1 MIDSSNALDAAD
13 ETPAD
18 SARGEVSGEPS
29 PRSRRF
35 TRIAIQAGFV
45 IAFILLDRSSVHFQ
59 VFTGISAWYPP
70 AGLSVAFLIAFGASI
85 VPWMLVAGILSG
97 IINDH
102 LSLHSFALLLG
113 VPIVTCGYWS
123 AAEVLRYRRKHWA
136 RFRPLHEVVFYVIL
150 ALAVS
155 FCVGAA
161 GAWVDTLDRTIHP
174 GSYLT
179 AALSWWI
186 GDAVAI
192 ICFAPFLQMCLIPYL
207 ADAYG
212 GYVVSLP
219 VPRPASARSP
229 DLRRQLLGAIE
240 VGGQGAAIVAA
251 LWITFASENARTD
264 AFYYLFF
271 LPIIWLAVRHGLP
284 GATIGIAVLN
294 FGAMGILQMFPADPH
309 RFSLLKI
316 VMLIL
321 SLTGLCLGAVISE
334 KQLAENNL
342 RESEEKFR
350 LGFEEGPMGML
361 MLSKTGKILSVNRA
375 LTEML
380 GYTENELRTKTTLE
394 ITHPDDLE
402 AFGRIWRAFTAGD
415 LKGSQVEK
423 RYVTKSGG
431 AVWVRTFLSVIQD
444 AGVSDLYAFVVVE
457 NISERKHAD
466 AEKQRAMEAAE
477 SASRAKSEFLANM
490 SHEIRTPMNAILGLT
505 ELVLDTPLN
514 AQQREDVMLVRSSGE
529 SLLRI
534 VNAVLD
540 FSKIEAGKLALE
552 PERFMIRPFL
562 KETLKIPAAR
572 AEEKNLTFS
581 LVVQPDVPDEIVGDA
596 ARLKQ
601 IVTHIVNNAV
611 KFTNEGEICVSVN
624 IETRCH
630 LYATLH
636 FTVRDSGIGIPREK
650 REVIFDAFTQADG
663 SASRRFGGLGLG
675 LATTKRLLDLM
686 GGRIWL
692 EDGVGRGSVFHFTA
706 QFPVHETRMSLNA
719 ASEVRQRE
727 EIR

>member
-1 MIDSSNALDAAD
+1 MSDSSHALDVAD
-13 ETPAD
+13 ETPAE
-18 SARGEVSGEPS
+18 SESRAVSGAPS

-35 TRIAIQAGFV
+35 TRLAIQIGFV
-45 IAFILLDRSSVHFQ
+45 VAYILLDRTSVHFQ

-85 VPWMLVAGILSG
+85 VPWMLAAGLLAG
-97 IINDH
+97 VINDH
-102 LSLHSFALLLG
+102 QSLHSIALLLG
-113 VPIVTCGYWS
+113 VSIATCGYWS

-136 RFRPLHEVVFYVIL
+136 RFRPLHEVVFYVVL

-155 FCVGAA
+155 LCVGAA
-161 GAWVDTLDRTIHP
+161 GAWADTLDRTVHP
-174 GSYLT
+174 SNYWT
-179 AALSWWI
+179 AAFSWWI

-212 GYVVSLP
+212 GYVVSIP
-219 VPRPASARSP
+219 VPRSSSARSP
-229 DLRRQLLGAIE
+229 DPRKRLLGALE
-240 VGGQGAAIVAA
+240 AGGQGAAIVAA
-251 LWITFASENARTD
+251 LWITFASENARNHE
-264 AFYYLFF
+264 FYYLFF

-284 GATIGIAVLN
+284 GATIGIAALN
-294 FGAMGILQMFPADPH
+294 FGAMEILQMFPADPH
-309 RFSLLKI
+309 RFSLLKV

-334 KQLAENNL
+334 KLLAENNL

-350 LGFEEGPMGML
+350 LGFSEGPMGML
-361 MLSKTGKILSVNRA
+361 MLSKAGKILSVNRA
-375 LTEML
+375 ITEML
-380 GYTENELRTKTTLE
+380 GYTENELRSKTTLE

-402 AFGRIWRAFTAGD
+402 EFSRVWKAFTAGD

-423 RYVTKSGG
+423 RYVTKAGE
-431 AVWVRTFLSVIQD
+431 ALWVRTNMSVIQE

-457 NISERKHAD
+457 NISERKRAD

-505 ELVLDTPLN
+505 ELVLDTPLS
-514 AQQREDVMLVRSSGE
+514 AEQREDVMLVRSSGE

-540 FSKIEAGKLALE
+540 FSKIEAGKLELE
-552 PERFMIRPFL
+552 PERFLLRPLL
-562 KETLKIPAAR
+562 KEAVELPAAR
-572 AEEKNLTFS
+572 AQEKNLTFS
-581 LVVQPDVPDEIVGDA
+581 LLVHPDVPDEIVGDA

-601 IVTHIVNNAV
+601 IVTHIVSNAV
-611 KFTNEGEICVSVN
+611 KFTNEGGICVSVN
-624 IETRCH
+624 VETRCH
-630 LYATLH
+630 LYAMLH
-636 FTVRDSGIGIPREK
+636 FTVRDSGIGIPPGK

-663 SASRRFGGLGLG
+663 SASRRFGGMGLG
-675 LATTKRLLDLM
+675 LAMTKRLLELM

-706 QFPVHETRMSLNA
+706 QFPVLETRMSVNA
-719 ASEVRQRE
+719 ASEVRESE
-727 EIR
+727 ELR